1 MNLRAKLISSGA
13 PLLVALAM
21 AIAVIPAATSSA
33 YGEPLQVPRPKQ
45 ADYRI
50 AIHCS
55 LNLLQL
61 WGHGELVREYPIET
75 GKGGLGKKTS
85 GDHKTPIGDYEIS
98 WIASKISKKG
108 QRVIEHMSWCKGNKF
123 VHAPTGPSLEKLW
136 AEPYGG
142 NEATIMSI
150 NYPNE
155 KEMELGYSGDCI
167 HIHADKRL
175 VGGQLKKSYG
185 CIHMFP
191 EDAKELY
198 EMVQVGVP
206 VKILP

>member
-1 MNLRAKLISSGA
+1 MNQRVKLIRLRAPVFTVFA
-13 PLLVALAM
+13 VT
-21 AIAVIPAATSSA
+21 IAVIAFTAAGA
-33 YGEPLQVPRPKQ
+33 FAEPLQIPQPRQ

-61 WGHGELVREYPIET
+61 WGHGELIREYPIET
-75 GKGGLGKKTS
+75 GKGGLAKKTS

-108 QRVIEHMSWCKGNKF
+108 QKVIENMSWCKGNKF
-123 VHAPTGPSLEKLW
+123 VHAPTGPALEKLW

-150 NYPNE
+150 NYPND
-155 KEMELGYSGDCI
+155 KEIELGYSGECI

-175 VGGQLKKSYG
+175 NGGQLKKSYG
-185 CIHMFP
+185 CIHMYP

-198 EMVQVGVP
+198 EMVQVGTP